1 MRAVIYARY
10 STELQRDASIEDQV
24 RSCKARIAAEGWT
37 LVCTY
42 TDHAQSGASHLR
54 PGYQQLLA
62 DARAGGFGAVVAEAL
77 DRLSRDQEH
86 VAGFFKQLTFCGVK
100 IITLAEGEISELHVG
115 LKGTMNALFLKDL
128 AQKTRRGLE
137 GRVREGRSG
146 GGLCFGYD
154 VLRETNARGEPVA
167 GGRSVN
173 AVEAAIVR
181 RIFEAYADG
190 RSPRTIARALNA
202 EGVRGPFGGTWGP
215 STITGNAS
223 RGTGILNNE
232 LYVGKLVWNRL
243 RYTKDP
249 ITGKRRSR
257 LNPQSA
263 WIVQDVPELRLVSD
277 ALWQRKTDR
286 QRALHRATRPDRQ
299 DNKQSFWKQRRP
311 RYLFSGLV
319 KCGCCGGNYVVI
331 SKNLYGCAR
340 ARDRGTCTNLLNIR
354 RDVLEA
360 SVLEGLKSRL
370 MDPALFRVFA
380 DEFYR
385 EVNRLRG
392 TEQAKRDTLAEERIS
407 VERRLRKLVD
417 AIADGVSGRT
427 LKDELN
433 RLERRQQEL
442 EALLSQPAEAR
453 PLIHPNLAAIYRQ
466 KVTDL
471 HEALQ
476 REGSRGEAAE
486 ILRDL
491 IEEIILTPDSAE
503 LRLDLKGELAGIL
516 RLASGSK
523 KPVAVGDGLEQ
534 IKLVAGTCNHRQLT
548 LPPVPI

>member
-24 RSCKARIAAEGWT
+24 RLCKAYVEAQGQGWT
-37 LVCTY
+37 VVCTY

-62 DARAGGFGAVVAEAL
+62 DARAGGFEVVVAEAL

-100 IITLAEGEISELHVG
+100 IVTLSEGEISELHVG

-154 VLRETNARGEPVA
+154 VRRETDARGNALA
-167 GGRSVN
+167 GARSIN
-173 AVEAAIVR
+173 ETEAAVVR
-181 RIFEAYADG
+181 RIFEEYTAG
-190 RSPRTIARALNA
+190 RSPRAIARALNA
-202 EGVRGPFGGTWGP
+202 DTTPGPFGGTWGP

-232 LYVGKLVWNRL
+232 LYIGKLVWNRL
-243 RYTKDP
+243 SYTKDP
-249 ITGKRRSR
+249 ASGKRRSR

-263 WIVQDVPELRLVSD
+263 WIMQDVPELRLVSD
-277 ALWQRKTDR
+277 TLWQRAKER
-286 QRALHRATRPDRQ
+286 QRSLHRATRPDRQ
-299 DNKQSFWKQRRP
+299 MQNKSSFWEQRRP

-340 ARDRGTCTNLLNIR
+340 ARDRGTCSNLLNIR

-360 SVLEGLKSRL
+360 SVLEGLKTRL
-370 MDPALFRVFA
+370 MDPDLFRVFA

-385 EVNRLRG
+385 ELNRLRS
-392 TEQAKRDTLAEERIS
+392 TEQAKRDALADERAAI
-407 VERRLRKLVD
+407 ERRLRKLVD

-433 RLERRQQEL
+433 RLECRQQEL
-442 EALLSQPAEAR
+442 EELLSMPAEAR

-476 REGSRGEAAE
+476 REGSRAEAAE

-491 IEEIILTPDSAE
+491 IEEIILTPDNGE

-516 RLASGSK
+516 RLASGSR
-523 KPVAVGDGLEQ
+523 KPVARGDGLEQ
-534 IKLVAGTCNHRQLT
+534 IKLVAGRGFEPLT
-548 LPPVPI
+548 FRL